1 MDTAHFADR
10 LTDHSSPVRAIE
22 TMRFAAFLIGVVAL
36 ALVHGRP
43 AGAQAPP
50 ALVVSPDGS
59 EVINAEAG
67 VAWARCVEGMQWSGK
82 ACVGSPQRLGRSQ
95 AMAAATARRNAEGK
109 PWRLPRVPELRHL
122 ATQWAQMEVRAPVPF
137 PAAPQE
143 WYWTSSTTVN
153 TSGVNQYDYG
163 AIRRGVTTENAA
175 RLRFLNGWAVRWPTG
190 EADGDVHKRT
200 PLAVR
205 LVRSLDP

>member
-10 LTDHSSPVRAIE
+10 LTGHSSPLRAAKAL
-22 TMRFAAFLIGVVAL
+22 RSASFLACAVAL
-36 ALVHGRP
+36 ALSHGRP
-43 AGAQAPP
+43 ADAQTPP

-82 ACVGSPQRLGRSQ
+82 ACVGSPQRLDRAQ

-109 PWRLPRVPELRHL
+109 PWRLPRVPEMRHL
-122 ATQWAQMEVRAPVPF
+122 AAQQALLEARAPQLF

-143 WYWTSSTTVN
+143 WHWTSSTTVN

-163 AIRRGVTTENAA
+163 TIRRGVTTENAA

-190 EADGDVHKRT
+190 EADGDVNKRT
-200 PLAVR
+200 QLAVR

>member
-1 MDTAHFADR
+1 MDTAHFADQ
-10 LTDHSSPVRAIE
+10 LTGHSSSPRATQPV
-22 TMRFAAFLIGVVAL
+22 RFAAFLACAVTL
-36 ALVHGRP
+36 ALIPGRP
-43 AGAQAPP
+43 AGAQTPP

-82 ACVGSPQRLGRSQ
+82 ACVGLAHRLDRAQ
-95 AMAAATARRNAEGK
+95 AIAAATARRNAEGK
-109 PWRLPRVPELRHL
+109 PWRLPRVPEMRHL
-122 ATQWAQMEVRAPVPF
+122 ATQQAQVETGAPQLF

-163 AIRRGVTTENAA
+163 TIRRGVTAENAA
-175 RLRFLNGWAVRWPTG
+175 RLRFLNGWAVRWPAG
-190 EADGDVHKRT
+190 EADGDVNKRT
-200 PLAVR
+200 QLAVR

>member
-1 MDTAHFADR
+1 MDTPHLAGR
-10 LTDHSSPVRAIE
+10 LTSLRAVE
-22 TMRFAAFLIGVVAL
+22 TLRLVAVLVGAVAL
-36 ALVHGRP
+36 ALLPGRP
-43 AGAQAPP
+43 AGAQTPP
-50 ALVVSPDGS
+50 VLVVSPDGS

-82 ACVGSPQRLGRSQ
+82 ACVGSPQRLDRTQ
-95 AMAAATARRNAEGK
+95 AIAAATARRNAEGK
-109 PWRLPRVPELRHL
+109 PWRLPRVPEMRHL
-122 ATQWAQMEVRAPVPF
+122 ATQWAQMEVRAPLSF

-190 EADGDVHKRT
+190 EADGDVNKRT
-200 PLAVR
+200 QLAVR
-205 LVRSLDP
+205 LVRSLEP